1 MQKVIDAR
9 RGDIRAPSQ
18 DSSDV
23 RTLMHTRLYWL
34 DGIVVTQKLL
44 KRKFALPAGQV
55 ALVEQ
60 RKNRPAPC
68 GAQLDLFRRRGAI
81 LSIAN

>member
-1 MQKVIDAR
+1 MHKVIDAR
-9 RGDIRAPSQ
+9 RGDIRASSR

-34 DGIVVTQKLL
+34 DGIVTTKKLL
-44 KRKFALPAGQV
+44 KRKCALPAGQV

-60 RKNRPAPC
+60 RKNRPVPKYIGWRTKA
-68 GAQLDLFRRRGAI
+68 
-81 LSIAN
+81 